1 MDYSSLLSSF
11 GVSTGPSGWEY
22 AGVILGALG
31 AVALWF
37 VFTFIIKG
45 KGEGKRNIVEDIKNF
60 FTMKGNFALDLAMIV
75 YWYMTIRTL
84 ISSFGLFGTANGFW
98 EFLKTV
104 IGQLVWYRFVYE
116 IIKAIVKKN
125 ADKAE
130 K

>member
-1 MDYSSLLSSF
+1 MDYKTLL
-11 GVSTGPSGWEY
+11 GGLTIGPSGWEY

-37 VFTFIIKG
+37 VFNFIIKG
-45 KGEGKRNIVEDIKNF
+45 KGEGKRNLVEDIKNF
-60 FTMKGNFALDLAMIV
+60 FKMKGCFALDLAMIV
-75 YWYMTIRTL
+75 YWYMTIRTFV
-84 ISSFGLFGTANGFW
+84 SAFDLFGTNNGFW

-125 ADKAE
+125 ADKSE

>member
-1 MDYSSLLSSF
+1 MNELLSAF
-11 GVSTGPSGWEY
+11 GVSAGPSGWEY

-37 VFTFIIKG
+37 VFTFIIKA

-60 FTMKGNFALDLAMIV
+60 FTLKGNFALDLAMVV
-75 YWYMTIRTL
+75 YWYMTIKTL
-84 ISSFGLFGTANGFW
+84 IVSFDLFGAPNGFW
-98 EFLKTV
+98 NFIKTV
-104 IGQLVWYRFVYE
+104 FGQLIWYRFVYE

-125 ADKAE
+125 ADKVD